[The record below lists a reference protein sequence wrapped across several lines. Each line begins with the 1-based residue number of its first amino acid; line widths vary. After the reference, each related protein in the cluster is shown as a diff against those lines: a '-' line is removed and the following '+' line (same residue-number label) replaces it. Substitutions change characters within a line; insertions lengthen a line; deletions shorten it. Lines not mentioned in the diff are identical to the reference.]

1 MVILY
6 AVVTFVQAGRHRQFE
21 NDPVSFFPLSL
32 KNGKTSFDRW
42 VDLLSVYRNHPLFG
56 RRVQVT
62 VQFAGHELVARP
74 GGDAHMQAEGGRLL
88 RVEGDFDPAIVGVVR
103 FLGDRKRGCPHFQ
116 FSGGFGIHGEV
127 EVLVVMSVGH
137 SLNLGKQAGHV
148 AWATCGPEPR
158 GSSGGAVIERVLSVC
173 FQRVYVKEPVAF
185 QVDRCEYVV
194 QERNFGNVEVL
205 GVLVS

>member
-1 MVILY
+1 MAPPLSTSSAQRTKRSPGEGRTVMVILY

-42 VDLLSVYRNHPLFG
+42 VDLLSIYRNHPLFG

-103 FLGDRKRGCPHFQ
+103 FWEIASVVAPIFN
-116 FSGGFGIHGEV
+116 SV
-127 EVLVVMSVGH
+127 EVSAYM
-137 SLNLGKQAGHV
+137 A
-148 AWATCGPEPR
+148 R
-158 GSSGGAVIERVLSVC
+158 
-173 FQRVYVKEPVAF
+173 
-185 QVDRCEYVV
+185 
-194 QERNFGNVEVL
+194 
-205 GVLVS
+205 